1 MDLAKFLTDKLT
13 DDGLINAISKS
24 EFNHK
29 FECCEMTRSD
39 NFLELIKSIEIMRMP
54 FEWKL
59 NYMKYMIN
67 LNNLQLSN
75 NLW

>member
-24 EFNHK
+24 KFNNT
-29 FECCEMTRSD
+29 FECCEMTRSN

-54 FEWKL
+54 FE
-59 NYMKYMIN
+59 
-67 LNNLQLSN
+67 
-75 NLW
+75 